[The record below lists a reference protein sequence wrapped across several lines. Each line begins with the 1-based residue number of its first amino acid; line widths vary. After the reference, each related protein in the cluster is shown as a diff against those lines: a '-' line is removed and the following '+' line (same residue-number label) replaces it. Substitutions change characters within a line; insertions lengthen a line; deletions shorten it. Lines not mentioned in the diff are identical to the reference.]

1 MKNKIIKGILSVLFF
16 VASVFC
22 IILIQNDFICAIS
35 YAVCLSMFMAL
46 TGDILSKKDA

>member
-1 MKNKIIKGILSVLFF
+1 MKNKIIKGILSILFF
-16 VASVFC
+16 VASMFC
-22 IILIQNDFICAIS
+22 VILIQNDFICAIS